1 MAYSDHMA
9 AVQLQAGMLYVSPP
23 FVLLFRTSD
32 YVSSFRRDSHPFLL
46 SLGRIDVAYAPC
58 FLGSLCLLDCSF
70 HPCLLCVGLDAHSA
84 QQPIGVASLEG
95 VAARSLDLS

>member
-9 AVQLQAGMLYVSPP
+9 AVQLQAGMLYVSL
-23 FVLLFRTSD
+23 VLLFRTSG

-58 FLGSLCLLDCSF
+58 FLGSLCPLDCSF
-70 HPCLLCVGLDAHSA
+70 PPCLLYVGLDAHSV

-95 VAARSLDLS
+95 VRVQFLGRS